1 MKKILFISAIFLLIT
16 SCSETTKEAKE
27 EIEETKVEKM
37 DAPEVQLNEGQLW
50 EANMATIE
58 GIKNLSVM
66 AESFDSSS
74 ENYETLQSNLRD
86 EFGLIF
92 KNCTMKGEA
101 HEQLHNY
108 LLPLMELF
116 GELTEEASEK
126 TLGKI
131 KEHLARFDSYFVM
144 DA

>member
-1 MKKILFISAIFLLIT
+1 MKRILFISAIFLVIT

-27 EIEETKVEKM
+27 ENEETKVEKM

-66 AESFDSSS
+66 VESFDSSS

-116 GELTEEASEK
+116 GELTGEASEK

-144 DA
+144 DV